1 MNMEWLLKK
10 VRSFRSSP
18 EDKKPPELSF
28 KLKKAGD
35 VPKSTEEWS
44 VDHLPLDILLL
55 TSVESFDFLS
65 CFTFLDQPFKLYKKE
80 IGVVYVGRM
89 GNSSVQEKLKVALM
103 NCSKGAAA
111 PGGSL
116 TVVLNAI
123 RVLQPKAVFSVG
135 TCISLSLEKARMGD
149 VVISSKL
156 TTAEGFKTPGSPL
169 LGNFVRDAPY
179 GWDVPLKNPDEWEVN
194 IHCDGNILSQS
205 MREKCRYDDIC
216 EQYPGAVAIETEG
229 EGVYAAAYDANI
241 EWVVVK
247 GVASYF
253 HQSRSATS
261 EWLSF
266 ASTMAASVVAKMLSD
281 PTVFREWPHYNQ
293 ENPAVLHQ
301 AVAANNLGNQGHRA
315 IPETVQRHPLDA
327 VVTSCSE
334 NRRQGVCHGA
344 SGCLRKYGESYVK
357 LLISTRNLEKEKE
370 EAMKEMLTQEVHSY
384 LKFNDHSGDDLHQA
398 IASFTVHLINV
409 YKVRLVTLGV
419 ASVIIFLDCPTLESL
434 ERLWSDC
441 LSGHLH
447 KVAERYLVTDEM
459 KKKLDLETIC
469 LNATIE
475 QENYW
480 NCKKALME
488 RPSTCSEID
497 DGDGND
503 RVYTSNKRPFQSL
516 GNYRKTLEYHE
527 KRLKIAKEVDD
538 RAEEGKAYENLGDA
552 YQCLSDYQKAIEGY
566 EKQLE
571 IALEIGDRG
580 GESRAYGNLGKTC
593 MLVGDYRK
601 AIKYHEK
608 KIGYRP
614 EEVRAYENI
623 GNAYH
628 SLSDYVKAIEHHGKQ
643 LEIAAEIGDRG
654 GELRAFGNLET
665 GDWDGARIAY
675 YNIGT
680 GYFSLKQFKDAV
692 DNFVCSV
699 GSL

>member
-35 VPKSTEEWS
+35 VPKSTETWS

-135 TCISLSLEKARMGD
+135 TCISLGLEKAKMGD

-156 TTAEGFKTPGSPL
+156 STAEGFKTPGSPL
-169 LGNFVRDAPY
+169 LGNLVRDAPY
-179 GWDVPLKNPDEWEVN
+179 GWDAPLKNPDEWQVN
-194 IHCDGNILSQS
+194 IHCDGDILSQS
-205 MREKCRYDDIC
+205 MREKRRYDDIC

-253 HQSRSATS
+253 NQSHSATS

-301 AVAANNLGNQGHRA
+301 AVVANNLGNQGPRA
-315 IPETVQRHPLDA
+315 IPETVQQHPLDA
-327 VVTSCSE
+327 IVTSCSE

-344 SGCLRKYGESYVK
+344 SGSLRKYGESYVK
-357 LLISTRNLEKEKE
+357 LLIGTRNLEKEKE

-384 LKFNDHSGDDLHQA
+384 LKFNDHSGDDPHQA
-398 IASFTVHLINV
+398 MASFTVHLINV

-459 KKKLDLETIC
+459 KKKLDLETIY

-488 RPSTCSEID
+488 RPSTCSGEFKQSVWKVQLYFFSRVKL
-497 DGDGND
+497 GLSVS
-503 RVYTSNKRPFQSL
+503 RVYNSQ
-516 GNYRKTLEYHE
+516 
-527 KRLKIAKEVDD
+527 
-538 RAEEGKAYENLGDA
+538 
-552 YQCLSDYQKAIEGY
+552 AI
-566 EKQLE
+566 
-571 IALEIGDRG
+571 
-580 GESRAYGNLGKTC
+580 YGNN
-593 MLVGDYRK
+593 D
-601 AIKYHEK
+601 
-608 KIGYRP
+608 
-614 EEVRAYENI
+614 
-623 GNAYH
+623 
-628 SLSDYVKAIEHHGKQ
+628 
-643 LEIAAEIGDRG
+643 
-654 GELRAFGNLET
+654 
-665 GDWDGARIAY
+665 
-675 YNIGT
+675 
-680 GYFSLKQFKDAV
+680 
-692 DNFVCSV
+692 
-699 GSL
+699 